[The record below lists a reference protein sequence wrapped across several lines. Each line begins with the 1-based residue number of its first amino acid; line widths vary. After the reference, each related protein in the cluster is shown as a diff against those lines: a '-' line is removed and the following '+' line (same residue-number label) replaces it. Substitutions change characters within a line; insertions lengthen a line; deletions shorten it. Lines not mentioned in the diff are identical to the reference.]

1 MIGPHLGCMILWK
14 PCCILDT
21 LLLTHLC
28 YGPRTST
35 CLKQYSILI
44 FIVLLWWF
52 QCGGSKQFLLKL
64 TKNFQIVSFKT
75 PLDLQVIV
83 TSFTCKIFGSQNSI
97 LYEQLISAK
106 QFLLKFK
113 KKFQI
118 VSFKTPLDL
127 QVIVTSFTCKI
138 FELQNSILCQQLIS
152 DKQFLLK

>member
-1 MIGPHLGCMILWK
+1 MAHDRAAPGVYDPLETVLYFRYFIIDSPVLWAKDLHL
-14 PCCILDT
+14 PQT
-21 LLLTHLC
+21 L
-28 YGPRTST
+28 Y
-35 CLKQYSILI
+35 

-97 LYEQLISAK
+97 LYQQLISAK

-113 KKFQI
+113 KNFQI

-138 FELQNSILCQQLIS
+138 FELQNSILCQQLIPA
-152 DKQFLLK
+152 KQFLLK